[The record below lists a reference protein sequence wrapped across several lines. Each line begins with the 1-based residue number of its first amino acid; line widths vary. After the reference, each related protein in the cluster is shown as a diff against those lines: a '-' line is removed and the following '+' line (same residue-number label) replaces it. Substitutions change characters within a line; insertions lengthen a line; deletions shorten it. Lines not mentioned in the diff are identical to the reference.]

1 MVKKLM
7 RNKERVKQTIRKK
20 NKTKRKT
27 INYWERYSEK
37 SIFYYIIWIFNLG
50 KDTVILISP

>member
-1 MVKKLM
+1 M

-37 SIFYYIIWIFNLG
+37 SIFYYIIWIFNLR